1 MKQVYYARSI
11 IQGTYAERPC
21 GGRISKV
28 KPPGFW
34 SGPKTGRYRIPATQG
49 RAPCFN
55 AAASQQETCLPLPTL
70 PCFLSPVPYWPSPAA
85 TMALPRLAA
94 LCLAAGLLLAAAP
107 PAAAVRGLQQCTSSA
122 SATSQS
128 KSQSAVAEAVSKAFA
143 DCSSCPCQAQADAS
157 ATVGGSAQLRGPAVT
172 PRAPPTL
179 CAAALPTVTDL
190 PAPTNAQ
197 PRWGPVLQAIANA
210 VAEALATVQVDVT
223 GQCESSSLAGEGG
236 ECQHILNIFRDH
248 GRTAGRVP
256 ALWSWIRQPCSGRRA
271 PIIACG
277 SCCTCSLFALCCAH
291 AAGCTGTASG
301 SADANAVASASAKA
315 SCFGPCNA
323 CAACTAS
330 AAACAAIRML
340 CCAVVCCE
348 AVLCPWDTLGSSG
361 LRTAAHCGT
370 HLASESAD
378 WGVLRLVCRW
388 PRPLRPCPRLHRC
401 RPTLMP
407 QPRRAVMQARRV
419 PAPRLCRR
427 PSQMLPPAPRRP

>member
-1 MKQVYYARSI
+1 MMRHPLPFSRVAPWPVEANVLCKKYCTRNLCPGGIGFQPRKAGRGTQASPQLHRSRRLACRC
-11 IQGTYAERPC
+11 QPFPVSFPLYP
-21 GGRISKV
+21 
-28 KPPGFW
+28 
-34 SGPKTGRYRIPATQG
+34 TG
-49 RAPCFN
+49 
-55 AAASQQETCLPLPTL
+55 LPLQPR
-70 PCFLSPVPYWPSPAA
+70 WPSRGWRRCAWRPGSCWRRPRPPLRPAA
-85 TMALPRLAA
+85 
-94 LCLAAGLLLAAAP
+94 C
-107 PAAAVRGLQQCTSSA
+107 GLQQCTSSA

-197 PRWGPVLQAIANA
+197 PRGVPVLQAIANA

-236 ECQHILNIFRDH
+236 ECQRILNIFRDH

-256 ALWSWIRQPCSGRRA
+256 ALWSWILQPCSGRRA

-370 HLASESAD
+370 HLASESSD

-388 PRPLRPCPRLHRC
+388 PRPPSALAPVSTAAGLRRC
-401 RPTLMP
+401 R
-407 QPRRAVMQARRV
+407 
-419 PAPRLCRR
+419 
-427 PSQMLPPAPRRP
+427 SQGVR